1 MEFMQPRSE
10 EFRAHAA
17 ECEELAKQYGGL
29 IKEQY
34 EQLAGQ
40 WLFLA
45 ELAETSNRR
54 CRSRWG
60 IALRATN
67 QQRPLKRATEDYGLP
82 MSNGL

>member
-1 MEFMQPRSE
+1 MQPRSE

-29 IKEQY
+29 IKEQH

-45 ELAETSNRR
+45 ERADKIA
-54 CRSRWG
+54 CR
-60 IALRATN
+60 
-67 QQRPLKRATEDYGLP
+67 RPLIVGDPVLLCAAPRW
-82 MSNGL
+82 SR